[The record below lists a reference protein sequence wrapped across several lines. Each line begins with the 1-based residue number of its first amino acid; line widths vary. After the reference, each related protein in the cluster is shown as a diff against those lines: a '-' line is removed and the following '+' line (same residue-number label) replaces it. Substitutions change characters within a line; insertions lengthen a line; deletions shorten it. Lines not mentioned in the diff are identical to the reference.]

1 MNRCPSCG
9 APLGPDEDPAGCVSC
24 SQGTARVDDLLIA
37 VLETS
42 RIPLPAWDIARMA
55 GQTVTDSRVL
65 NLLRAD
71 MRACWAGRGR
81 YGLVRHG
88 LAPRIRDLGSAA
100 GLFVHIADDSLST
113 AQVDYVL
120 RRCGYRFSPSSLYP
134 ALGRAAYDGLIDA
147 HFGWRGVRGST
158 HQRSAAIAVTGLRGA
173 ALDAV
178 LDLLKLR
185 LETWLAQWERRV
197 AA

>member
-1 MNRCPSCG
+1 MASRN
-9 APLGPDEDPAGCVSC
+9 LTE
-24 SQGTARVDDLLIA
+24 SQ
-37 VLETS
+37 
-42 RIPLPAWDIARMA
+42 
-55 GQTVTDSRVL
+55 VL

-71 MRACWAGRGR
+71 MRPCWAGRGR

-88 LAPRIRDLGSAA
+88 LAPRVRDLGSAA

-134 ALGRAAYDGLIDA
+134 ALGRAADDGLIDA
-147 HFGWRGVRGST
+147 HLGWWGVRNST
-158 HQRSAAIAVTGLRGA
+158 HQRSAAIATTRLRGA

-178 LDLLKLR
+178 LDVLKVR
-185 LETWLAQWERRV
+185 LETWLAQWQRRV
-197 AA
+197 TA